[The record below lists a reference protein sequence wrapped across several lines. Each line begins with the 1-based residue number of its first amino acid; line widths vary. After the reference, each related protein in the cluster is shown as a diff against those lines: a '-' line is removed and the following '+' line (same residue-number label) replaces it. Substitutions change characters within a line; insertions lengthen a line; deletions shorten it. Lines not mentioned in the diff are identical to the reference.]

1 MAKPLRIIS
10 KLESKGLN
18 LIKGI
23 SFDGHRVLGQTHLFA
38 KKYYKENIDEII
50 YLDTV
55 ASLYSRP
62 LLNDNI
68 KKACQNF
75 FIPSS
80 CGGGIK
86 NLNKIESLLKSGADK
101 VLINS
106 FATKKPISFATI

>member
-38 KKYYKENIDEII
+38 KKYFKKNIDEII

-62 LLNDNI
+62 LLNHRSQPYSARGN
-68 KKACQNF
+68 
-75 FIPSS
+75 
-80 CGGGIK
+80 CG
-86 NLNKIESLLKSGADK
+86 S
-101 VLINS
+101 
-106 FATKKPISFATI
+106 ATVCDSIIDVS